1 MPGLQ
6 LLLFT
11 VSELLR
17 EPPSPLPCQTLG
29 LKDFTVLFYRSLDY
43 GIFLHQD
50 LKFMK
55 LFIRQCKL
63 NFQKKLKEYG

>member
-17 EPPSPLPCQTLG
+17 EPPSPLPRQTLG
-29 LKDFTVLFYRSLDY
+29 LKDFTVLFYRSLDWHFFTS
-43 GIFLHQD
+43 G
-50 LKFMK
+50 LKIHEIIY
-55 LFIRQCKL
+55 LSV
-63 NFQKKLKEYG
+63 